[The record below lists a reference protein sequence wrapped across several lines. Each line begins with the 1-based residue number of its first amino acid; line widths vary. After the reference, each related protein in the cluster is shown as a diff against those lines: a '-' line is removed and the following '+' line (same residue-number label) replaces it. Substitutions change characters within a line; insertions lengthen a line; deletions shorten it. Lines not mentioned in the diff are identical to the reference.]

1 MLSPAML
8 TEARGCQI
16 LAEVFAD
23 RGHPI
28 VRDVEFNDDD
38 ADVAF
43 EIDGWCEA
51 TRVGFEYR
59 THAAGDK
66 VDLDDEE
73 LMRLGEA
80 MERGR
85 YFILVIDED
94 DVGSADDLR
103 LYANA
108 FLDEVERRRSQR

>member
-1 MLSPAML
+1 ML

-28 VRDVEFNDDD
+28 AR
-38 ADVAF
+38 DVAF
-43 EIDGWCEA
+43 DDAGVSFVIDGWCAE

-73 LMRLGEA
+73 LLRLGEA
-80 MERGR
+80 MEQGLF
-85 YFILVIDED
+85 FIFVIDED